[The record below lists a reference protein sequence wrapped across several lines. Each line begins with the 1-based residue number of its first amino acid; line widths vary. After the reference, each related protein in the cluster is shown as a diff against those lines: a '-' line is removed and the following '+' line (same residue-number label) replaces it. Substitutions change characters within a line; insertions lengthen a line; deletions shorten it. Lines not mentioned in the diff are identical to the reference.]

1 MSVND
6 LVNKML
12 EAAPVHDANGFLRV
26 LKLAQAI
33 LDEKHAPYPRAVNV
47 PLATY
52 RALSADGAKFLET
65 PNSPAASG
73 LIYGFYLVVD
83 PEIDTAYFQSL

>member
-1 MSVND
+1 MAVED

-12 EAAPVHDANGFLRV
+12 EAAPVHDAGGFLRV

-33 LDEKHAPYPRAVNV
+33 LDEKHAPYPRAVNI

-52 RALSADGAKFLET
+52 RALSADGAKFLEA
-65 PNSPAASG
+65 PNAPLAAG
-73 LIYGFYLVVD
+73 LVYGFYLVVD
-83 PEIDTAYFQSL
+83 AESPTAYFHSL